1 MNWIIDRL
9 KEKTTWR
16 GITALLTAL
25 GVALEPSQAEAII
38 LAGVALAGVF
48 EVFFKDPKTEEKQ

>member
-16 GITALLTAL
+16 GITALLTAV
-25 GVALEPSQAEAII
+25 GVALSPEQTEAII
-38 LAGVALAGVF
+38 LGGVAIAGLF
-48 EVFFKDPKTEEKQ
+48 EVFFKEPKKDEK